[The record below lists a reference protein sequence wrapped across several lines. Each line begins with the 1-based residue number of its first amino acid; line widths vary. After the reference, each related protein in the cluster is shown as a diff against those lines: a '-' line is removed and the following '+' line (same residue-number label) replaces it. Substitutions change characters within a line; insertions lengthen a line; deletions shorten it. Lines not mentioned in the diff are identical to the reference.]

1 MILLQGR
8 TEALGY
14 VPSFLNEDDPR
25 PAVEQIDSNYAHGGG
40 WRDFDGFDVQQDEH
54 GRYRLTYPGD
64 PAYRE
69 QARILFRDE
78 VIVAFS
84 FAWFLVASPGKAHR
98 IARLD

>member
-8 TEALGY
+8 IEALGY
-14 VPSFLNEDDPR
+14 VPHFLNEDDPR

-40 WRDFDGFDVQQDEH
+40 WHDFEGFDVQQDEK
-54 GRYRLTYPGD
+54 GRYRIFYPGD
-64 PAYRE
+64 HTYQE

-84 FAWFLVASPGKAHR
+84 YAWFLVATPGKTPR